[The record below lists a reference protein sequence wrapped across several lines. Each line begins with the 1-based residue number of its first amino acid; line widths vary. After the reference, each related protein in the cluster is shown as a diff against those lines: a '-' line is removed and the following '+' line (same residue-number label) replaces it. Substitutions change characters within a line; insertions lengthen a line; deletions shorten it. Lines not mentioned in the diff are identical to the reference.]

1 MKKLFAIALAVAM
14 FASMAT
20 AVSAAENSKTT
31 TLTTEVPAA
40 SYTLNIPADQDISFG
55 ATKTSI
61 GNVTVTNAKNFA
73 VGKNLVVNL
82 TYEAFKSQNVTT
94 TIPFTVSMVSG
105 NSRPFGLPSGSKV
118 TFYGKADTTVE
129 ETAKETFTFATTNAS
144 GTTSTHEDVDYA
156 DEFRVYINSSD
167 WGKAL
172 AGEYTATITFTAEV
186 VVE

>member
-20 AVSAAENSKTT
+20 VASAAENTT
-31 TLTTEVPAA
+31 TLTTNVPAA
-40 SYTLNIPADQDISFG
+40 TYTLNIPANQEIPFG
-55 ATKTSI
+55 ATKTNI
-61 GNVTVTNAKNFA
+61 GNVTVTNATNFA

-82 TYEAFKSQNVTT
+82 TYGAFESEGVST
-94 TIPFTVSMVSG
+94 TIPFSIGMVSG
-105 NSRPFGLPSGSKV
+105 YSRPITLASGSSI

-129 ETAKETFTFATTNAS
+129 ETVRETFTFATTNAS
-144 GTTSTHEDVDYA
+144 GTTSTHESVDYA
-156 DEFRVYINSSD
+156 DEFRVYMDSAD

-172 AGEYTATITFTAEV
+172 AGEYTATITFTCEV